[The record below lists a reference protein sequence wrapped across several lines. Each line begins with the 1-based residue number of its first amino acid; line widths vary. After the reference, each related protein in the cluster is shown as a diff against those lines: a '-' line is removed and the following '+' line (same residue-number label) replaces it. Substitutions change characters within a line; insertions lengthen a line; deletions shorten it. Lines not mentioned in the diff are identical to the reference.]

1 MKEIITGRSLRDPVC
16 TLSLGTPPPQEQE
29 LEQFTVN
36 TSAAAKGKAT
46 TLDDFDD
53 PLYDEQ
59 GFNPDE
65 FDEEGFSEMSF
76 DD

>member
-1 MKEIITGRSLRDPVC
+1 VSPTA
-16 TLSLGTPPPQEQE
+16 
-29 LEQFTVN
+29 N
-36 TSAAAKGKAT
+36 AAKGKSQT